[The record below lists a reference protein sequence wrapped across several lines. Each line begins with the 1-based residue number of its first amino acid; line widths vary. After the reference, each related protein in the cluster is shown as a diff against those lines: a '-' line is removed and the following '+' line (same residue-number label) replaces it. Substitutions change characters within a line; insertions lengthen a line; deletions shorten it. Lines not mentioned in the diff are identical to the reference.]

1 MKAKRIHKIVQKS
14 MISCPCVNSMI
25 LLQQTW
31 AKLNNS
37 MH

>member
-1 MKAKRIHKIVQKS
+1 MKAKRIHKFVDVSI
-14 MISCPCVNSMI
+14 ISGPCVNSMI

-37 MH
+37 LH

>member
-1 MKAKRIHKIVQKS
+1 MKAKRIHKFVDVVYDFLS
-14 MISCPCVNSMI
+14 LCMI